1 MDLNIQEAAFVKAF
15 IVKDKQER
23 YLQLLASP
31 KRRREI
37 LDRFNHNLDFD
48 PKQAALVPKEL
59 RTTEKLA
66 HLLKARGT
74 GATCHIIADSL
85 DADGQDLP
93 LREALAEVLAHDFGS
108 VLCCLSGRLAF
119 YKAESI
125 EQAWY
130 VFER

>member
-1 MDLNIQEAAFVKAF
+1 MDNQEAAFVKAF

-48 PKQAALVPKEL
+48 PKYASVVPKEL
-59 RTTEKLA
+59 WTVDQLA
-66 HLLKARGT
+66 HLLKARGA
-74 GATCHIIADSL
+74 GETCHVIADSL
-85 DADGQDLP
+85 DCDDQDLP
-93 LREALAEVLAHDFGS
+93 LRDALAEVIAHDFGS
-108 VLCCLSGRLAF
+108 VLCCVPGQLAL
-119 YKAESI
+119 YKAEAI

-130 VFER
+130 LFER